1 MKTGKKDLLK
11 EAIADAKAVKET
23 ALANAKIA
31 LEEAFT
37 PRLQSMLSHKLAE
50 ELEDDETLATEED
63 EMMMDTEEGYG
74 EGYEGEEDETMTTE
88 EDEMGG
94 EEDETMTT
102 EEEDEGVDESKVN
115 EGKTTVVIDYNTD
128 DDDLRYVSNIL
139 KKAGIKAKVLAG
151 LDSEEVEV
159 TIETSD
165 LKKATKALSANGL
178 ELQESVVAE
187 AKELS
192 SYKIG
197 DEEEDMSDLD
207 LESIIKELEAEMGG
221 EEDETMTTEEEE
233 EMENPEITELKR
245 IRERIS
251 KRLTELES
259 SGIGTG
265 DNKVTDL
272 TGGTEY
278 PEEGDFVAEE
288 EEGDEEVNLDEVI
301 RALREMNGDV
311 PAEDEEDTAGMT
323 EEEAEEMKSDLEEAY
338 KVIKSLKNTINEVN
352 LLNAKLLYTNKL
364 FRNFD
369 LNEKQKVKVVENFDR
384 ASSLREVK
392 LVFATLGE
400 NLNVA
405 RKTQNR
411 VVKESF
417 ASRPTKGTKPAGII
431 TEGSSLAMRFQKL
444 ANIKK

>member
-1 MKTGKKDLLK
+1 MGG
-11 EAIADAKAVKET
+11 
-23 ALANAKIA
+23 
-31 LEEAFT
+31 EEA
-37 PRLQSMLSHKLAE
+37 E
-50 ELEDDETLATEED
+50 EEDD
-63 EMMMDTEEGYG
+63 
-74 EGYEGEEDETMTTE
+74 

-94 EEDETMTT
+94 
-102 EEEDEGVDESKVN
+102 
-115 EGKTTVVIDYNTD
+115 
-128 DDDLRYVSNIL
+128 
-139 KKAGIKAKVLAG
+139 
-151 LDSEEVEV
+151 
-159 TIETSD
+159 
-165 LKKATKALSANGL
+165 
-178 ELQESVVAE
+178 
-187 AKELS
+187 
-192 SYKIG
+192 
-197 DEEEDMSDLD
+197 EEEDMSDLD

-259 SGIGTG
+259 SAIGTG
-265 DNKVTDL
+265 DNKVDDL

-405 RKTQNR
+405 RKTQKR

>member
-63 EMMMDTEEGYG
+63 EMMMGTEEGYG

-94 EEDETMTT
+94 EEDDTMTT
-102 EEEDEGVDESKVN
+102 EEEDEMMMGTMGGE
-115 EGKTTVVIDYNTD
+115 EAED
-128 DDDLRYVSNIL
+128 DDD
-139 KKAGIKAKVLAG
+139 AMGG
-151 LDSEEVEV
+151 
-159 TIETSD
+159 
-165 LKKATKALSANGL
+165 
-178 ELQESVVAE
+178 
-187 AKELS
+187 
-192 SYKIG
+192 
-197 DEEEDMSDLD
+197 EEEDMSDLD

-259 SGIGTG
+259 SAIGTG
-265 DNKVTDL
+265 DNKVDDL

-278 PEEGDFVAEE
+278 PEEGDFVAE

-405 RKTQNR
+405 RKTQKR

-431 TEGSSLAMRFQKL
+431 TEGSSLAARFQKL

>member
-63 EMMMDTEEGYG
+63 EMMMGTEEGYG

-88 EDEMGG
+88 
-94 EEDETMTT
+94 
-102 EEEDEGVDESKVN
+102 
-115 EGKTTVVIDYNTD
+115 
-128 DDDLRYVSNIL
+128 
-139 KKAGIKAKVLAG
+139 
-151 LDSEEVEV
+151 
-159 TIETSD
+159 
-165 LKKATKALSANGL
+165 
-178 ELQESVVAE
+178 
-187 AKELS
+187 
-192 SYKIG
+192 
-197 DEEEDMSDLD
+197 
-207 LESIIKELEAEMGG
+207 EAEMGG

-259 SGIGTG
+259 SAIGTG
-265 DNKVTDL
+265 DNKVADL

-431 TEGSSLAMRFQKL
+431 TEGSSLAARFQKL

>member
-63 EMMMDTEEGYG
+63 EMMMGTEEGYG

-94 EEDETMTT
+94 EEDDTMTT
-102 EEEDEGVDESKVN
+102 EEEDEMMMGTMGGE
-115 EGKTTVVIDYNTD
+115 EAED
-128 DDDLRYVSNIL
+128 DDD
-139 KKAGIKAKVLAG
+139 AMGG
-151 LDSEEVEV
+151 
-159 TIETSD
+159 
-165 LKKATKALSANGL
+165 
-178 ELQESVVAE
+178 
-187 AKELS
+187 
-192 SYKIG
+192 
-197 DEEEDMSDLD
+197 EEEDMSDLD

-259 SGIGTG
+259 SAIGTG
-265 DNKVTDL
+265 DNKVDDYTSD
-272 TGGTEY
+272 TED
-278 PEEGDFVAEE
+278 PGEGDLFAE

-431 TEGSSLAMRFQKL
+431 TEGSSLAARFQKL

>member
-50 ELEDDETLATEED
+50 ELEDDETLATEEED
-63 EMMMDTEEGYG
+63 EMIGTEEGYG

-102 EEEDEGVDESKVN
+102 EEEDEMMMGTMGGEEAEDEM
-115 EGKTTVVIDYNTD
+115 G
-128 DDDLRYVSNIL
+128 
-139 KKAGIKAKVLAG
+139 G
-151 LDSEEVEV
+151 
-159 TIETSD
+159 
-165 LKKATKALSANGL
+165 
-178 ELQESVVAE
+178 
-187 AKELS
+187 
-192 SYKIG
+192 
-197 DEEEDMSDLD
+197 EEEEMSDLD

-259 SGIGTG
+259 SEIGTG
-265 DNKVTDL
+265 DNKVADL

-288 EEGDEEVNLDEVI
+288 EDDDTEVNLDEVI

-311 PAEDEEDTAGMT
+311 PAEEEETVAGMT

-405 RKTQNR
+405 RKTQQR

-431 TEGSSLAMRFQKL
+431 TEGSSLAARFQKL